1 MKKAVSQIFDD
12 LDAYR
17 NFCREFGRVFDEAHL
32 YKEKSPYTDFL
43 RWKESGKARY
53 WPGYPHFKKFTKKGN
68 AEQR

>member
-32 YKEKSPYTDFL
+32 LEGIRQGAVLAWVSTL
-43 RWKESGKARY
+43 
-53 WPGYPHFKKFTKKGN
+53 
-68 AEQR
+68 